1 MLTKKVKLSSCYLR
15 NRGLELNPKN
25 QKQTTLYKNVFE
37 SIKEK
42 GLINPLTVVVDGDRY
57 KVCIG
62 NNRYLACKELG
73 IEEVNIVE
81 ILPPT
86 AQKGDTTIFN
96 PDAFKVNPDATAEE
110 LGGTEYIRGMP
121 YDASNGLMSSGDIT
135 MRG

>member
-73 IEEVNIVE
+73 IEEVNIVISKSE
-81 ILPPT
+81 EPRYYTKHIY
-86 AQKGDTTIFN
+86 TIKKYL
-96 PDAFKVNPDATAEE
+96 KVIV
-110 LGGTEYIRGMP
+110 L
-121 YDASNGLMSSGDIT
+121 L
-135 MRG
+135 

>member
-73 IEEVNIVE
+73 IEEVNIVISE
-81 ILPPT
+81 SEEP
-86 AQKGDTTIFN
+86 
-96 PDAFKVNPDATAEE
+96 KVLHET
-110 LGGTEYIRGMP
+110 YIYYKKVFESDSPFINDR
-121 YDASNGLMSSGDIT
+121 
-135 MRG
+135 

>member
-25 QKQTTLYKNVFE
+25 QKQTTLYKNDFE

-73 IEEVNIVE
+73 IEEVDIVISE
-81 ILPPT
+81 SEEP
-86 AQKGDTTIFN
+86 
-96 PDAFKVNPDATAEE
+96 KVLQET
-110 LGGTEYIRGMP
+110 YIHYKKVFESDSP
-121 YDASNGLMSSGDIT
+121 FIVDK
-135 MRG
+135 

>member
-15 NRGLELNPKN
+15 NKGLELNPKN

-73 IEEVNIVE
+73 IEEVDIVISKSE
-81 ILPPT
+81 EP
-86 AQKGDTTIFN
+86 
-96 PDAFKVNPDATAEE
+96 KVLHET
-110 LGGTEYIRGMP
+110 YIYYKKVFESDSP
-121 YDASNGLMSSGDIT
+121 FIVDK
-135 MRG
+135 

>member
-1 MLTKKVKLSSCYLR
+1 MR

-73 IEEVNIVE
+73 IEEVNIVISE
-81 ILPPT
+81 SEEP
-86 AQKGDTTIFN
+86 
-96 PDAFKVNPDATAEE
+96 KVLHET
-110 LGGTEYIRGMP
+110 YIYYKKVFESDSPFINDR
-121 YDASNGLMSSGDIT
+121 
-135 MRG
+135 

>member
-73 IEEVNIVE
+73 IEEVNIVISE
-81 ILPPT
+81 SEEP
-86 AQKGDTTIFN
+86 
-96 PDAFKVNPDATAEE
+96 KVLHET
-110 LGGTEYIRGMP
+110 YIYYKKVFESESP
-121 YDASNGLMSSGDIT
+121 FIK
-135 MRG
+135 